1 MKTFTAKE
9 IASITNGTLLCGE
22 GSTVITNIQY
32 DSRAVTEGSLFVPIR
47 GAKTDPHRFIADCL
61 QKGAAA
67 TLTEQDAP
75 ADADKPY
82 IKVADTLTALQKLA
96 AAYRQSMS
104 LHLVGVTGSVGKTST
119 KEMIAAALSEG
130 FDVMKTQ
137 GNRNSQIGLP
147 MTMFDMEPHHEAAVI
162 EMGMSEFGEMD
173 KLCDI
178 ARPNIAV
185 MTNIGKAHIENLHT
199 QENIRSQK
207 LRITKH
213 FNDEGV
219 LLLNGDDPLLRA
231 LHGRMPFRTITFG
244 MQTDN
249 DYYADE
255 IQVSGF
261 STAFTCHYNGNTCR
275 LTIPALGVH
284 SIMNALAAFAVGQ
297 VLGLNEETIAKGLS
311 HYQNAPMRQQ
321 IRDCGSFVL
330 IDDSYNASPEATR
343 ASLDVLKSIAKART
357 TAVLA
362 DMLELGDAAAA
373 EHYNIG
379 KYLAA
384 IGIDRLI
391 AVGPL
396 SRHTAQGAADNG
408 CPSVQTADTNAQAYA
423 LLKDTIT
430 EGETLLVKGSRGMHT
445 DEIVNN
451 VQCAMCNDYKGKE
464 LT

>member
-1 MKTFTAKE
+1 M
-9 IASITNGTLLCGE
+9 
-22 GSTVITNIQY
+22 Y
-32 DSRAVTEGSLFVPIR
+32 
-47 GAKTDPHRFIADCL
+47 
-61 QKGAAA
+61 
-67 TLTEQDAP
+67 
-75 ADADKPY
+75 
-82 IKVADTLTALQKLA
+82 
-96 AAYRQSMS
+96 
-104 LHLVGVTGSVGKTST
+104 
-119 KEMIAAALSEG
+119 
-130 FDVMKTQ
+130 
-137 GNRNSQIGLP
+137 
-147 MTMFDMEPHHEAAVI
+147 
-162 EMGMSEFGEMD
+162 

-213 FNDEGV
+213 FNDKGV

-297 VLGLNEETIAKGLS
+297 VLGLNEETIARGLS

-343 ASLDVLKSIAKART
+343 ASLDVLKSIAKAKT

-451 VQCAMCNDYKGKE
+451 VQCAMCNVQ
-464 LT
+464 